1 MTNGDPGPMVGE
13 REWLVKADYDAS
25 RDFDKAI
32 MTLAA
37 GALGLSIAFVHDL
50 APHPQAVP
58 MLAVAWLMFAGSLL
72 AILLSF
78 LFSQS
83 ALRREITAIDQS
95 TVLAT
100 PGGTPGKVTFCLNIS
115 GAAFLILG
123 VVSLVVFA
131 MINV

>member
-1 MTNGDPGPMVGE
+1 MANDDASPVVGE

-50 APHPQAVP
+50 APRPEAVP
-58 MLAVAWLMFAGSLL
+58 LLAIAWLMFAGSLL

-83 ALRREITAIDQS
+83 ALRREITAIDEGE
-95 TVLAT
+95 LLPT

-115 GAAFLILG
+115 RAAFLIFG
-123 VVSLVVFA
+123 VVSFVVFA